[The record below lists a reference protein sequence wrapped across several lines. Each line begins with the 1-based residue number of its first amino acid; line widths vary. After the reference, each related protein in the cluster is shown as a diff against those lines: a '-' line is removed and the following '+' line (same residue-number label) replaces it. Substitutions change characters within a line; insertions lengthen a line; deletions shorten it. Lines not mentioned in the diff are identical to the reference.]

1 MTSRSLIP
9 ALSLLVGIVPVR
21 ADEKVVDPSV
31 VETIA
36 TDVVVVGEPVM
47 VICTFGG
54 VEGPNGEVPEL
65 AICELPEPP
74 TCEVIDVKDFDGE
87 VVMDGEDVADGEA
100 EVDTEVVVDGEV
112 RHYTG
117 SEVER
122 GDGEVDPSVMYMSGA
137 GPATEAAP
145 SGDVVL
151 ASSVI
156 SSGIGAV
163 AQVQGY
169 VAGVSLPKAELQVS
183 RIAGD
188 VVISD

>member
-1 MTSRSLIP
+1 MPSRSLIP
-9 ALSLLVGIVPVR
+9 ALSLIVGLVPAR

-31 VETIA
+31 VESTSSE
-36 TDVVVVGEPVM
+36 VVVTAEPVM

-54 VEGPNGEVPEL
+54 AEGPNGEVPEL
-65 AICELPEPP
+65 AICEGSDVT
-74 TCEVIDVKDFDGE
+74 TCELVDVKDVDGEVVTDGEVELDTE
-87 VVMDGEDVADGEA
+87 VVMDGE
-100 EVDTEVVVDGEV
+100 V
-112 RHYTG
+112 RHYSG

-137 GPATEAAP
+137 GPSPEAAP
-145 SGDVVL
+145 TSEVVL
-151 ASSVI
+151 ASSVS
-156 SSGIGAV
+156 SSGIEAV

-169 VAGVSLPKAELQVS
+169 VAGVSLPKAELQDS